1 VLKSTLKNWKLD
13 TDENTPDVAS
23 VMQKFELESS
33 NELTNIISFE
43 LVYKAARVE
52 NPFAQELGTYNK
64 GISCHIATVNQQLG
78 LKLRKG
84 KAVLKPKALEI
95 I

>member
-1 VLKSTLKNWKLD
+1 MK
-13 TDENTPDVAS
+13 TPPTWQS
-23 VMQKFELESS
+23 VMQKFDLESS

-64 GISCHIATVNQQLG
+64 GISRHIAAANQQLG
-78 LKLRKG
+78 LKLKKG
-84 KAVLKPKALEI
+84 KAVLKPEALEI